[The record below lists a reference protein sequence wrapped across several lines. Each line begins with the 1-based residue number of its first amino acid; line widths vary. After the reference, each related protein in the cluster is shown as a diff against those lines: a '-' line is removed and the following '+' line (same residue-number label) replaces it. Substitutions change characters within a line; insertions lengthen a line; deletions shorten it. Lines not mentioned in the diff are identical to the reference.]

1 MTLGE
6 NLIYQRKKQGLSQE
20 ELAGKTQVTVRTIQ
34 RIEKGDVNPHLQ
46 TVKLLAAA
54 LSVEVEDLMPIDNPR
69 EETIQAKWLLLIH
82 ATPLLGLF
90 IPFLNVLLP
99 LFLWIHKREDHPL
112 YYRHGAQVINF
123 QITVLLLYLA
133 SFAALLTW
141 EGYGFVFFI
150 TVIPLC
156 IAITFANIIYA
167 LRSRKCFYPA
177 IPFLGS
183 GRKKTLKTILLAGF
197 ALTTQSLPAQGQ
209 ALAGHWDANHRAGT
223 IERLDGIRR
232 SKAIERLDG
241 SRITAAELTRQIK
254 ELAEAGGVTGLAVA
268 VFNEATPVYQETFGY
283 RDAPRGLHLEVG
295 SNMYGAS
302 LSKAV
307 FAVLVMKLIEE
318 GVIDLDTPLESYLP
332 KKIHEYTPQTK
343 WHDDYS
349 DLEGDTVYPAITAR
363 MCLAHTSGFP
373 NWRWFEPDQ
382 KLRVHGTPGEEYRYS
397 GEGLVYLQVVLEKI
411 TGQPL
416 EELAREHIFK
426 PLGMSDTAYLWKE
439 PFARNYA
446 VGHRADGTAYKKD
459 TDNEPRSASTLETTP
474 ADYTRFLEGVLKR
487 EILQPESWGRLF
499 SRQIRIRSVKQF
511 GEGAREQTDRYD
523 GIGLGYA
530 MGWGYLETPHGPG
543 LFKEGHGN
551 GFQHYTIVFPRA
563 GKGMM
568 ILANSDNAEGIFRDL
583 LHLALK
589 DTYTPWRWEGYI
601 PFYDR

>member
-34 RIEKGDVNPHLQ
+34 RIEKGEVNPHLQ

-54 LSVEVEDLMPIDNPR
+54 LSVEVEDLMPISNPR

-177 IPFLGS
+177 IPFLNS
-183 GRKKTLKTILLAGF
+183 RKKSLKTLLLAGF
-197 ALTTQSLPAQGQ
+197 ALATQAVLAQDQARTGQ
-209 ALAGHWDANHRAGT
+209 RDANRRAGT
-223 IERLDGIRR
+223 IERLDGSHI
-232 SKAIERLDG
+232 
-241 SRITAAELTRQIK
+241 AAADLTRQVK
-254 ELAEAGGVTGLAVA
+254 ALAEAGGVTGLAVS
-268 VFNEATPVYQETFGY
+268 VFNGATPVYQETFGY
-283 RDAPRGLHLEVG
+283 RDAPRGLFLEPG

-307 FAVLVMKLIEE
+307 FGVLVMKLVEE

-332 KKIHEYTPQTK
+332 KKIHEYPPQTK

-349 DLEGDTVYPAITAR
+349 DLKGDTVYPAITAR

-382 KLRVHGTPGEEYRYS
+382 KLRVHGTPGEQYRYS

-416 EELAREHIFK
+416 EELARDRIFI

-439 PFARNYA
+439 SFARNYA

-459 TDNEPRSASTLETTP
+459 TDNEPRSASTLETTA
-474 ADYTRFLEGVLKR
+474 ADYTRFLEGVLKQ
-487 EILQPESWGRLF
+487 EILQPASWERLF
-499 SRQIRIRSVKQF
+499 SRQIRIRSTKQF
-511 GEGAREQTDRYD
+511 GEGARQPTDRYD
-523 GIGLGYA
+523 DIGLGYA
-530 MGWGYLETPHGPG
+530 MGWGYLETPYGPG
-543 LFKEGHGN
+543 LFKEGNGN
-551 GFQHYTIVFPRA
+551 GFQHYSIVFPQA
-563 GKGMM
+563 GKGIM
-568 ILANSDNAEGIFRDL
+568 ILSNSDNAEGIFRDL
-583 LHLALK
+583 LHIALK
-589 DTYTPWRWEGYI
+589 DTYTPWEWEGYI
-601 PFYDR
+601 PHYER

>member
-1 MTLGE
+1 MTHGD

-112 YYRHGAQVINF
+112 YYRHGVQVINF

-150 TVIPLC
+150 IVIPLC

-177 IPFLGS
+177 IPFLGT
-183 GRKKTLKTILLAGF
+183 GKKKTLKTFLLGAI
-197 ALTTQSLPAQGQ
+197 
-209 ALAGHWDANHRAGT
+209 ALATQGLYAQDQARDH
-223 IERLDGIRR
+223 RLDGIRGTNT
-232 SKAIERLDG
+232 IERLDG
-241 SRITAAELTRQIK
+241 SRIHTAELTRQI
-254 ELAEAGGVTGLAVA
+254 EEMAEAGGVTGLAVS
-268 VFNEATPVYQETFGY
+268 VFNEATPVYLETFGF
-283 RDAPRGLHLEVG
+283 RDAPKGLPLEAG

-307 FAVLVMKLIEE
+307 FAVLVMKMVEE
-318 GVIDLDTPLESYLP
+318 GVI
-332 KKIHEYTPQTK
+332 
-343 WHDDYS
+343 

-416 EELAREHIFK
+416 EEMARVRIFD
-426 PLGMSDTAYLWKE
+426 PLDMSDTAYLWKE
-439 PFARNYA
+439 AFTGNYA
-446 VGHRADGTAYKKD
+446 VGHQEDGSAYNKD

-474 ADYTRFLEGVLKR
+474 SDYTRFLKGVLKQK
-487 EILQPESWGRLF
+487 ILQPESWEQLF

-511 GEGAREQTDRYD
+511 GEGARIETDRYD
-523 GIGLGYA
+523 AIGLGYA

-551 GFQHYTIVFPRA
+551 GFQHYSIVFPEV

-568 ILANSDNAEGIFRDL
+568 ILSYSDNAEGIFRDL
-583 LHLALK
+583 LNLTLK
-589 DTYTPWRWEGYI
+589 DTYTPWRWEGYV
-601 PFYDR
+601 PYYER

>member
-112 YYRHGAQVINF
+112 YYRHGAKVINF

-177 IPFLGS
+177 IPFLS
-183 GRKKTLKTILLAGF
+183 SRANNLKTMLLAGF
-197 ALTTQSLPAQGQ
+197 ALASQIVSAQEQARTGQPNDLLPP
-209 ALAGHWDANHRAGT
+209 GT
-223 IERLDGIRR
+223 V
-232 SKAIERLDG
+232 ERLDG
-241 SRITAAELTRQIK
+241 SHIAPAELTRQIE
-254 ELAEAGGVTGLAVA
+254 ELAKAGGVTGLAVSI
-268 VFNEATPVYQETFGY
+268 FNEGNPVYQETFGY
-283 RDAPRGLHLEVG
+283 RDAPRGLELEAG

-307 FAVLVMKLIEE
+307 FAVLVMKLVEE

-332 KKIHEYTPQTK
+332 KKIHEYAPQTK

-349 DLEGDTVYPAITAR
+349 DLEGNTVYPAITAR

-382 KLRVHGTPGEEYRYS
+382 KLRVHGTPGERYLYS

-416 EELAREHIFK
+416 EELARDRIFI
-426 PLGMSDTAYLWKE
+426 PLGMSDTAYLWK
-439 PFARNYA
+439 PAFTGNYA
-446 VGHRADGTAYKKD
+446 VGHRSDGTAYQKD

-487 EILQPESWGRLF
+487 EILQPESWERLF
-499 SRQIRIRSVKQF
+499 SRQIRIRSTKQF
-511 GEGAREQTDRYD
+511 GEGARQETDRYD

-551 GFQHYTIVFPRA
+551 GFQHYSIVFPEA
-563 GKGMM
+563 GKGIV
-568 ILANSDNAEGIFRDL
+568 ILSNSDNAEGIFKGL
-583 LHLALK
+583 LEIALK
-589 DTYTPWRWEGYI
+589 DTYTPWEWEGYI
-601 PFYDR
+601 PYDQR